1 LSSTKNRQKLITTTT
16 WALRWRQGLAVAMF
30 WKKPDN
36 VAGTTA
42 PAILI
47 GLFVT
52 FGGLLYGYDTG

>member
-1 LSSTKNRQKLITTTT
+1 M
-16 WALRWRQGLAVAMF
+16 V

-36 VAGTTA
+36 VAGTAA

>member
-1 LSSTKNRQKLITTTT
+1 
-16 WALRWRQGLAVAMF
+16 MF